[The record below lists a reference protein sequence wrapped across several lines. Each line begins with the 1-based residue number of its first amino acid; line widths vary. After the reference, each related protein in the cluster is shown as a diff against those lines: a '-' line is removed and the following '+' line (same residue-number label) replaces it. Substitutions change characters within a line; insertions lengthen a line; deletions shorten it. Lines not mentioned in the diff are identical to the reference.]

1 MDTAAA
7 RDAEF
12 VDQLRSAT
20 QKYLDAIDAWEA
32 SYQKFY
38 RMPAPGPVSSD
49 LEAEHQAYLAAR
61 RELQQH
67 VPNARRLCLK
77 HSLRDPWPA
86 LLHVNLGG
94 TTPQTGF
101 SPAIGRSERAK
112 VGQSLD
118 ELESA
123 CRTPRE
129 HEPISPLHIQTQKPR
144 GLLRRIIDFFV

>member
-1 MDTAAA
+1 MLTAIMGVRTSVATDTAAA

-12 VDQLRSAT
+12 VDRLRSAT
-20 QKYLDAIDAWEA
+20 QKYLDAIDAWES

-49 LEAEHQAYLAAR
+49 LESEHRAYLSAR

-86 LLHVNLGG
+86 
-94 TTPQTGF
+94 
-101 SPAIGRSERAK
+101 
-112 VGQSLD
+112 
-118 ELESA
+118 
-123 CRTPRE
+123 
-129 HEPISPLHIQTQKPR
+129 
-144 GLLRRIIDFFV
+144 